1 MSLGGYK
8 FRGYYCQK
16 GSLTDAQWALLMHK
30 TKVAAFM
37 AANTAAS
44 AGWDYDMTGSPDGN
58 YHCLDSV
65 GNNYVT
71 CFKRVIDA
79 DTTHYFCILTLTK
92 YQTTGSTS
100 GYVSTDKF
108 PWCSTGKLCQ
118 FATSFVRAGVTQF
131 SYNNAANQWETGQ
144 SLLLATGNIGPYN
157 ITGWTTDY
165 LYQNVTTYSY
175 LALSSVYFGFAVKG
189 SSVVMFSGPSRS
201 GIAVSVISEDAFSSL
216 AVDGNNIQKN
226 YLYCNFQSLATS
238 ASDGTNMES
247 GNAYY
252 ESTWY
257 QSISR
262 AIVSVETPNGEQN
275 MQSGRSYFAISPNAQ
290 YSGNIQNYPFQSVT
304 AFTYRGDEIAHTYI
318 RGEVNVDLIAVNYPP
333 TGAFPTRLSTVANGK
348 YLTVCSYSLPAYYQ
362 ILGCVNTGSDLAGQN
377 SQTKQYVF
385 YVGWDP
391 SNPDITQ
398 ASAWT
403 EYTE

>member
-8 FRGYYCQK
+8 FAGRYCQK
-16 GSLTDAQWALLMHK
+16 GSLTDAQWALKMHK

-37 AANTAAS
+37 AANTLS
-44 AGWDYDMTGSPDGN
+44 GAGWDYDMTGSPDGN

-71 CFKRVIDA
+71 CFKRVVDES
-79 DTTHYFCILTLTK
+79 TTHYFCILTLT
-92 YQTTGSTS
+92 YYMPSGSASGAITTSRFI
-100 GYVSTDKF
+100 Y
-108 PWCSTGKLCQ
+108 CSTGLLCGL
-118 FATSFVRAGVTQF
+118 ATSFVRSGVTRF
-131 SYNNAANQWETGQ
+131 SFSTAATEWNTGQ

-157 ITGWTTDY
+157 VSWQGAYMPRNNTS
-165 LYQNVTTYSY
+165 YSY

-189 SSVVMFSGPSRS
+189 SSIIMFSGPSRS
-201 GIAVSVISEDAFSSL
+201 EIAVSVISEDAFSSL
-216 AVDGNNIQKN
+216 AVDGNNMQKK

-238 ASDGTNMES
+238 TNETTHMES
-247 GNAYY
+247 GAAYY

-275 MQSGRSYFAISPNAQ
+275 WQSGRSYFAISPNAQ

-304 AFTYRGDEIAHTYI
+304 AFTYREDEIAHTYI
-318 RGEVNVDLIAVNYPP
+318 RGEVNIDLIAVNYPQ
-333 TGAFPTRLSTVANGK
+333 TGTFPARLSTVANGK

-398 ASAWT
+398 SSSWT